1 MMTLHVDEA
10 NLKNGVLTLVVTLV
24 EVIQQALENQAIRRI
39 EGGDLTEE
47 EQNRLGEA
55 LLELDEAMTQLKQDH
70 GITASVQELHRGLDD
85 VVNEVVGRLVNPDR
99 WAADRRA
106 EDRGGHS

>member
-1 MMTLHVDEA
+1 MTLQIDEA
-10 NLKNGVLTLVVTLV
+10 NLKNGILTLVITLV
-24 EVIQQALENQAIRRI
+24 EVIQEALENQAVRRM

-55 LLELDEAMTQLKQDH
+55 LLELDEAMSQIKRDH

-85 VVNEVVGRLVNPDR
+85 VVNEVVGRLLNPER
-99 WAADRRA
+99 WAADRGPADRA
-106 EDRGGHS
+106 GHP